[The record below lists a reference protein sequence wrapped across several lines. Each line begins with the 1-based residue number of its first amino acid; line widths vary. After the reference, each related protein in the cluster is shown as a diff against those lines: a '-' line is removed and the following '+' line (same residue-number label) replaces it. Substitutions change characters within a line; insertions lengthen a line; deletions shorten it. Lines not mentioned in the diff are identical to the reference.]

1 MTADPETTAS
11 LPVRRHFDIDERGVG
26 LRATWWLSHGFVNI
40 SLWRVDQ
47 CTETF
52 HLTPAQAVRL
62 VSFLVEGLG
71 DAAGAATVPAPL
83 SAVAAPAPARRTAA
97 DAAHDALDQTRTA
110 LAAALTGIARRVQP

>member
-1 MTADPETTAS
+1 MTVDPRATAS

-71 DAAGAATVPAPL
+71 DAAGAASVPAPL
-83 SAVAAPAPARRTAA
+83 AAVAAPAPARRTAA
-97 DAAHDALDQTRTA
+97 DAAHEALDRTRTS
-110 LAAALTGIARRVQP
+110 LASALTGMARRVQP

>member
-1 MTADPETTAS
+1 MTVDPRATAS

-26 LRATWWLSHGFVNI
+26 LRATWRLSHGFVNI

-83 SAVAAPAPARRTAA
+83 AAVAAPAPARRTAA
-97 DAAHDALDQTRTA
+97 DAAHEALDRTRTSVATA
-110 LAAALTGIARRVQP
+110 LAGIARRVQP